1 MRKIQISAFIS
12 VLPGAELGGIP
23 DVEVAVCTSAYAEG
37 AALDSVMGEV
47 EQNLRDAVRD
57 ARTGNAPATPCGGP
71 RPRMCPMGLRQM
83 RVRDG
88 REEMGEFAY
97 RFLSRAL
104 ARFEKRIDI
113 DWRAVSHM
121 DAEALGVPDWLIEGI
136 RYECA
141 KDIGTLPIFAAL
153 LDGFTRNRIAPFFY
167 GLTPSRPLVL
177 RLLAKAYLA
186 DMLDALPLLDHGS
199 GSDSLDDWCFHQD
212 CPCGI
217 AHVFDDAGHTH
228 YLCPQNPD
236 F

>member
-1 MRKIQISAFIS
+1 MRKIQVSAFVS
-12 VLPGAELGGIP
+12 ALPGAASGEGIP
-23 DVEVAVCTSAYAEG
+23 DGEVVCASAYADG
-37 AALDSVMGEV
+37 GSFDSVMGEV
-47 EQNLRDAVRD
+47 AQNLRDAVRD
-57 ARTGNAPATPCGGP
+57 ARTGTAPAPPCGGP

-83 RVRDG
+83 RVHAA
-88 REEMGEFAY
+88 RERMGDFAY
-97 RFLSRAL
+97 AFLSRAL
-104 ARFEKRIDI
+104 ARFEKRFDI

-177 RLLAKAYLA
+177 RLLATAWFA
-186 DMLDALPLLDHGS
+186 DMLDALPLLNHG
-199 GSDSLDDWCFHQD
+199 GGPDPLDSWCSEHG
-212 CPCGI
+212 CPCSC
-217 AHVFDDAGHTH
+217 AHVFEDAGED
-228 YLCPQNPD
+228 YFLCPRYPE